1 MTRRGA
7 LAMLGTSLLAFGAP
21 RITGLRRA
29 TYRVSNLDR
38 ALAYW
43 TGILGFPAVA
53 GVDGETL
60 LQINERQFVG
70 LVPGWDGVSDR
81 FVAFAFEAS
90 GACGATADPYRHVF
104 RCETPPTAPAS
115 SSWNLAWQPDACGP
129 RMGP

>member
-53 GVDGETL
+53 GVNGETL
-60 LQINERQFVG
+60 LQINERHWMPQIGITVADEAKAMAFYRDQFME
-70 LVPGWDGVSDR
+70 PR
-81 FVAFAFEAS
+81 
-90 GACGATADPYRHVF
+90 
-104 RCETPPTAPAS
+104 
-115 SSWNLAWQPDACGP
+115 LAA
-129 RMGP
+129 